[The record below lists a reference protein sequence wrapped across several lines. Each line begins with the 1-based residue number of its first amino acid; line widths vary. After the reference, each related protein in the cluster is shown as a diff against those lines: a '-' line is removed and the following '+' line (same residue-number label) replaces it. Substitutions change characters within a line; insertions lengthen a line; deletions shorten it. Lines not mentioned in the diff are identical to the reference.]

1 MMIKFN
7 ILLAAV
13 LFCFSYANAQELTD
27 EELYLLA
34 DSAAAEVNIEKD
46 ELIAQADRENDSV
59 TSSLAQVATVAV
71 VLLVIQLCM
80 VYWVFKSS
88 RNIGLP
94 TAQTALW
101 VFLVILFSALATV
114 VYFFYLRSYQRAAK

>member
-80 VYWVFKSS
+80 VYGVFKSS
-88 RNIGLP
+88 RNTGLP

>member
-1 MMIKFN
+1 MIKFN

-88 RNIGLP
+88 RNAGLP

>member
-88 RNIGLP
+88 RNTGLP

>member
-46 ELIAQADRENDSV
+46 ELIAQADRENNSV
-59 TSSLAQVATVAV
+59 SFSLAQVATVAV

-88 RNIGLP
+88 RNAGLSA
-94 TAQTALW
+94 AQTALW
-101 VFLVILFSALATV
+101 AFLVILFSVLATV
-114 VYFFYLRSYQRAAK
+114 VYLFYLRSYQRATK